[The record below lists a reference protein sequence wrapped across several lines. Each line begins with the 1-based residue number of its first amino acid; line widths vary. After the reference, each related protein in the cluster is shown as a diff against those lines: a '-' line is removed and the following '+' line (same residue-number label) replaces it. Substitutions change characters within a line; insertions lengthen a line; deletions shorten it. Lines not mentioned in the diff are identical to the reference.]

1 VLVVKKNQQLK
12 FKFTFVGDA
21 RSSSSVSTNSKNIS
35 FKKILNN
42 KATITTATNHSFEVG
57 QAVTVSGVD
66 PIFNGIHTIE
76 EKTNNTFSYR
86 TVEANVAVSAS
97 SGTASVTSSFLNSGL
112 SYDPIENN
120 SDVIVNVY
128 RGSDQFGA
136 VIGSPISYRYTNST
150 TSPNAYIERNGTT
163 EFVFNYK
170 IPESIESK
178 NSLFSRN
185 LYNCSNNVHKWK
197 FAKFKN
203 TIWTKRQFI

>member
-1 VLVVKKNQQLK
+1 MLVVKKNQQLK

-21 RSSSSVSTNSKNIS
+21 RSTSSVSTNSKNIL
-35 FKKILNN
+35 FKQILNN

-86 TVEANVAVSAS
+86 TVEANLAVSAS
-97 SGTASVTSSFLNSGL
+97 SGTASVTSSFLNNGL

-170 IPESIESK
+170 IPENIEPQ
-178 NSLFSRN
+178 NSLFSRD

-197 FAKFKN
+197 FAKFN
-203 TIWTKRQFI
+203 STIWTKRQFI